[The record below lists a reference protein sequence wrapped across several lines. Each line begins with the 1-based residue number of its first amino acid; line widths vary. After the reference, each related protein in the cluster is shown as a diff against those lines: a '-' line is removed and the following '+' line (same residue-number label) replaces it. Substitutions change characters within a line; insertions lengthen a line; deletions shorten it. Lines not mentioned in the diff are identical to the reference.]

1 MQFLLKATT
10 SRRRFLA
17 RSLAASGLAAVTLRG
32 ASSAMETNPKSGALN
47 VKDFGAI
54 GDGTT
59 LDTVALHKAIDAC
72 AGNGGGTVW
81 FPPGRY
87 LSATIFLKRR
97 VTLRLDSGATLLGS
111 RKLEDYPLTLASTR
125 SYTDSYTERS
135 LIYAEHLE
143 HIGIE
148 GRGVID
154 GQGGAFKGPY
164 KVRPY
169 LLRIIGCRDVS
180 VRDVTL
186 KDSAMWVQH
195 YLACEGVRLD
205 GITVTSKCNANN
217 DGMDIDGCQ
226 RVRIANCDIQSG
238 DDAIALKSTL
248 ERPCRHV
255 VVTNCILSSDC
266 NAFKLGTESN
276 GGFENILLSNCA
288 LYDTRLAGIALE
300 VVDGGAL
307 DGVSISHVTMQN
319 VRGPIF
325 IRLGNRGRGFKAE
338 MAGLGIGSLRNVSLS
353 DIQAIGA
360 DPIGCSITGL
370 PGHSVEKVTL
380 SHIRIRFAGGRAADD
395 AQRAVPERPGAYPEY
410 SMFGALPAFGF
421 YCRHV
426 RGLAF
431 EHVEVDTAAPEGRPS
446 LTCED
451 VDALH
456 LFAWGA
462 EFGVPKAPVIRLE
475 EVREASI
482 HGCVAPEKTGAYL
495 QVGGRTSARIRL
507 FANELGAAAKAVEL
521 NRDVPPEAVMV
532 SGPGGQ

>member
-1 MQFLLKATT
+1 MPFLLRTST
-10 SRRRFLA
+10 SRRHFLA
-17 RSLAASGLAAVTLRG
+17 RSLAASGFVAATLPG
-32 ASSAMETNPKSGALN
+32 ASSVMETNPNRGASN

-54 GDGTT
+54 GDGLT
-59 LDTVALHKAIDAC
+59 LDTVALQKAIEAC
-72 AGNGGGTVW
+72 AAGGGGTVW

-87 LSATIFLKRR
+87 LSGTLFLKSR

-111 RKLEDYPLTLASTR
+111 RRLEDYPWTLASIR
-125 SYTDSYTERS
+125 SYADNYTGRS
-135 LIYAEHLE
+135 LIYGEQLE
-143 HIGIE
+143 QIGLE

-164 KVRPY
+164 QARPY

-205 GITVTSKCNANN
+205 GLTVRSKCNANN
-217 DGMDIDGCQ
+217 DGIDLDGCQ
-226 RVRIANCDIQSG
+226 QVRIANCDIQSG

-248 ERPCRHV
+248 ERPCKQV
-255 VVTNCILSSDC
+255 VVANCLLSSDC

-288 LYDTRLAGIALE
+288 LYDTRLAGLALE
-300 VVDGGAL
+300 VVDGGTL

-319 VRGPIF
+319 VKGPIF
-325 IRLGNRGRGFKAE
+325 IRLGNRGRPFKADP
-338 MAGLGIGSLRNVSLS
+338 AAPGIGSLRNVSLS
-353 DIQAIGA
+353 DIQATGA
-360 DPIGCSITGL
+360 GPTGCSITGL
-370 PGHSVEKVTL
+370 PGHPVEKVTL
-380 SHIRIRFAGGRAADD
+380 SQIRIRFAGGRKEAD
-395 AQRAVPERPGAYPEY
+395 ARRAVPEKPGAYPEY
-410 SMFGALPAFGF
+410 SMFGVLPAFGF
-421 YCRHV
+421 YCRHA
-426 RGLAF
+426 RHLAF
-431 EHVEVDTAAPEGRPS
+431 EHVDVSAAAPEERPS

-451 VDALH
+451 VEALR
-456 LFAWGA
+456 LFAWRA
-462 EFGVPKAPVIRLE
+462 ESGVPGAPVIRFA

-482 HGCVAPEKTGAYL
+482 HGCVAPEQTGAFL

-521 NRDVPPEAVMV
+521 DRDVPPEAVMV
-532 SGPGGQ
+532 SGPAGR